1 MKPIKRFL
9 VGFLWYIDKR
19 YITKEA
25 NQKGEYNMKYF
36 IADPHFGHM
45 NILRLS
51 NRPFNTIQEHDDTLI
66 KNWNNAVKP
75 TDEIY
80 ILGDLTMSK
89 DGKYA
94 NSLLSKLNGRKY
106 LIIGNHENY
115 LNDPEFDK
123 SQYVWIK
130 DYYEFNYET
139 IKFVLFHYPILEWNG
154 YFKKSIHLYGHV
166 HNTRQPYFESI
177 MDKRAKNVGVDIIN
191 YTPISIDA
199 IIDNT
204 DFD

>member
-1 MKPIKRFL
+1 
-9 VGFLWYIDKR
+9 
-19 YITKEA
+19 
-25 NQKGEYNMKYF
+25 MKYF
-36 IADPHFGHM
+36 IADPHFGHV
-45 NILRLS
+45 NILQLS

-66 KNWNNAVKP
+66 KNWNNVVKP

-166 HNTRQPYFESI
+166 YNTRQPYFESI

>member
-1 MKPIKRFL
+1 
-9 VGFLWYIDKR
+9 
-19 YITKEA
+19 
-25 NQKGEYNMKYF
+25 MKYF
-36 IADPHFGHM
+36 IADPHFGHT
-45 NILRLS
+45 NILQLS
-51 NRPFNTIQEHDDTLI
+51 NRPFKTIQEHDDTLI
-66 KNWNNAVKP
+66 KNWNNVVKP

-115 LNDPEFDK
+115 LNDPAFDTT
-123 SQYVWIK
+123 YYEWVK
-130 DYYEFNYET
+130 DYYEFNYKK

-154 YFKKSIHLYGHV
+154 YFRKSIHLYGHV
-166 HNTRQPYFESI
+166 HNTRQPYLESI

-191 YTPISIDA
+191 YTPISIDT
-199 IIDNT
+199 IIDDI